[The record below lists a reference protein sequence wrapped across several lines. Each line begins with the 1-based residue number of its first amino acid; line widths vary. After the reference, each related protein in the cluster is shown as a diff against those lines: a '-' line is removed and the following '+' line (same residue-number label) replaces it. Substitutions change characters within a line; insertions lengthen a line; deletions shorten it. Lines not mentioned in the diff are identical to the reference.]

1 MTLRRPGIIACLA
14 VIMAACASTPTFR
27 AGDVTV
33 VDESG
38 LVTAA
43 EALQSATVE
52 APSAVAG
59 DSLTQVV
66 VSWPADTCIENWL
79 VRLAGNALSLTIEA
93 GTRLVNCAGS
103 PTGHA
108 IELTLNRVVDAG
120 AIDISLAGAP

>member
-1 MTLRRPGIIACLA
+1 MTLLRLGLIACLA
-14 VIMAACASTPTFR
+14 VTMAACASTPTFR

-38 LVTAA
+38 LVAA
-43 EALQSATVE
+43 ARVLEAATVE

-59 DSLTQVV
+59 DSLTKVV
-66 VSWPADTCIENWL
+66 VSWPADRCIENWL
-79 VRLAGNALSLTIEA
+79 VRLAGNALSLTIEP
-93 GTRLVNCAGS
+93 GTRLVNCAGG

-120 AIDISLAGAP
+120 AIDISLAGSP